1 MFTKSQQDLLKSVG
15 RTPRHPNFGKAN
27 PELDEVILKLQRDNA
42 KAFLTDSDRY
52 KRVFM
57 NEPKNANIVCKGFV
71 FPLEQ
76 S

>member
-15 RTPRHPNFGKAN
+15 RTPRHPKFGALN
-27 PELDEVILKLQRDNA
+27 IDLDEVILKLKRDNP

-52 KRVFM
+52 ERVFM
-57 NEPKNANIVCKGFV
+57 NEPASASIVCKGFV

-76 S
+76 A